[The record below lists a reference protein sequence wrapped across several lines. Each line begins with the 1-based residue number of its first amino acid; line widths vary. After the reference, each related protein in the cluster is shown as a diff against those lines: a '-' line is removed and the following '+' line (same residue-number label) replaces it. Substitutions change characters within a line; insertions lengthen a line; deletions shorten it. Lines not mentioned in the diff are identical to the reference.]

1 MQFLVPRGTI
11 STICLRSSGG
21 SPELVVV
28 LFVVEADAVPSTW
41 WEEIKLVLPEIQMQ
55 FLKEMGKE
63 TTVSVPR
70 VFTNWCSITND
81 SSIPM

>member
-41 WEEIKLVLPEIQMQ
+41 
-55 FLKEMGKE
+55 
-63 TTVSVPR
+63 VSGVR
-70 VFTNWCSITND
+70 KKKKRGR
-81 SSIPM
+81 